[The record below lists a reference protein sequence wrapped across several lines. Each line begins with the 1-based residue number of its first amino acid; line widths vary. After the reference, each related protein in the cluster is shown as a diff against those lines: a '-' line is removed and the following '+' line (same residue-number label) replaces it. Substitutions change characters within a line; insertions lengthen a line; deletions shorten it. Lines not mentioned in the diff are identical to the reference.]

1 MISFIN
7 RLVFDFENNHGCRPN
22 TLYLNCE
29 HLERLQEDFA
39 SGTDI
44 QAIAQLLDM
53 EIIISREAVHPHVV
67 RVSTI
72 HEILQ
77 AS

>member
-22 TLYLNCE
+22 TLYLNCG
-29 HLERLQEDFA
+29 HLERLQENFEE
-39 SGTDI
+39 GIDI
-44 QAIAQLLDM
+44 QTIAKLLQM

-67 RVSTI
+67 RVSTVNDFQ
-72 HEILQ
+72 Q
-77 AS
+77 AC

>member
-7 RLVFDFENNHGCRPN
+7 RLVFDFENSHGCRPN

-29 HLERLQEDFA
+29 HLDRLQDDFEA
-39 SGTDI
+39 GTDI
-44 QAIAQLLDM
+44 QAIARLLEM

-67 RVSTI
+67 RVSTVNDI
-72 HEILQ
+72 QQ
-77 AS
+77 AC